1 MHIGRHV
8 LALLLLCGTAAMAQS
23 PGYWA
28 FVRSE
33 TFDSGPYL
41 GDASCPGEVIRIDQI
56 DSRVVK
62 VIHTVP
68 ASCNYNK
75 ATVEQHRHEW
85 TELQNTIAVG
95 EVPKFTATSTV
106 IELTNTTGPF
116 GGTTIFCGFVAYDA
130 ADKVSPNRDV
140 SLGNSTAYNASGV
153 GSSTSESNEGRAP
166 AAQLK
171 MPAGPWMGSG
181 GNNGLIRFRVNVFTG
196 TRVWRSIDKIY
207 QWTST
212 APKITSSV
220 NGVTFQ
226 AGMVPGSWVSIF
238 GTNLS
243 GKSREWVDGDFVGG
257 NRLPTS
263 LEGVRVNING
273 RAAFVSYVSPG
284 QLNVLAPDDSAVGPV
299 TVEVINSAGQAQAT
313 AQMAAFAPGLFHYD
327 QGGGTYV
334 IALTPDWSYL
344 AKPGLIPGVV
354 TRAARPGE
362 TIVLYGTGFGPT
374 NPKLAP
380 DVMVA
385 VARPLANA
393 LTVTIGGV
401 PANIDWVGQV
411 GSGLYQINLK
421 VPAVPSGDQPIVVQV
436 AGVRSPEAA
445 RITIQQ

>member
-33 TFDSGPYL
+33 TFASDPYL
-41 GDASCPGEVIRIDQI
+41 GDALCPGEVIRIDQI

-140 SLGNSTAYNASGV
+140 SLGNSSALNASGV

-166 AAQLK
+166 AAQFR
-171 MPAGPWMGSG
+171 MPAASWMGSG

-299 TVEVINSAGQAQAT
+299 TVEVINSAGQA
-313 AQMAAFAPGLFHYD
+313 
-327 QGGGTYV
+327 
-334 IALTPDWSYL
+334 
-344 AKPGLIPGVV
+344 
-354 TRAARPGE
+354 
-362 TIVLYGTGFGPT
+362 
-374 NPKLAP
+374 
-380 DVMVA
+380 
-385 VARPLANA
+385 
-393 LTVTIGGV
+393 
-401 PANIDWVGQV
+401 
-411 GSGLYQINLK
+411 
-421 VPAVPSGDQPIVVQV
+421 
-436 AGVRSPEAA
+436 
-445 RITIQQ
+445 

>member
-23 PGYWA
+23 SGYWA

-41 GDASCPGEVIRIDQI
+41 GDASCPGEVYQIQQI

-106 IELTNTTGPF
+106 VELTNTTGPF

-130 ADKVSPNRDV
+130 ASKTSPNRDV

-153 GSSTSESNEGRAP
+153 GSSTTESNEGRAP

-171 MPAGPWMGSG
+171 MPAAPWMGSG
-181 GNNGLIRFRVNVFTG
+181 SNDGLIRFRVNVFTG
-196 TRVWRSIDKIY
+196 TRVWRSVDKIY

-212 APKITSSV
+212 APKIAAAGDRGASP
-220 NGVTFQ
+220 
-226 AGMVPGSWVSIF
+226 AGMVPGSWVSIY
-238 GTNLS
+238 GTNLA
-243 GKSREWVDGDFVGG
+243 GTTRGGVTTDFAGGDP
-257 NRLPTS
+257 LPTA
-263 LEGVRVNING
+263 LDAVRVNING

-284 QLNVLAPDDSAVGPV
+284 QVNVLAPDDSAVGPV

-313 AQMAAFAPGLFHYD
+313 AQMAGFAPGLFPYD

-334 IALTPDWSYL
+334 IALTPDWSNL

-362 TIVLYGTGFGPT
+362 TIILYGSGFGPT
-374 NPKLAP
+374 NPKLAS

-401 PANIDWVGQV
+401 PADVDWVGQV

-421 VPAVPSGDQPIVVQV
+421 VPAVRSGDQPIIVQV
-436 AGVRSPEAA
+436 AGGRSPETA
-445 RITIQQ
+445 RITIQ